1 MLVISPVRA
10 ISNGNRWHPTISH
23 QPLRNN
29 VSSTRRLHTLIFPEE
44 VMGIHSRWM
53 ERRGSLWTPVSFL
66 DLPWVT
72 YDSSGLLR
80 ASIEHRRQ
88 ARGHVMLEVF

>member
-1 MLVISPVRA
+1 
-10 ISNGNRWHPTISH
+10 
-23 QPLRNN
+23 
-29 VSSTRRLHTLIFPEE
+29 
-44 VMGIHSRWM
+44 MGIHSRWM